1 MTDFWLM
8 DAPRLLGH
16 PIVRSSQILL
26 VDQIH
31 DILCEEIHAGRW
43 AIGEKLPSMMTM
55 ANQCQVSRMPVQ
67 QAIEQLGAEGY
78 VRQENRS
85 GIYLESI
92 TPKGQPLGVMGIVLH
107 SNPKNER
114 ELEHLGYEQMLVHR
128 FMKFA
133 ADRNYQ
139 TRVVY
144 AAEDQD
150 WSELNRVGA
159 IFDKDV
165 KGIVSLVPFARG
177 DIGGLDEDRIP
188 LVFWCEPDHRSA
200 PCVASDYEMA
210 FYHLTCDLIER
221 GHQQIAPFAWPGY
234 TAELNRTFFR
244 GYRRAIV
251 EAGLPIREDLYDQT
265 LEIGKRDTLACQS
278 FIKEQSDITA
288 YACMCHER
296 GDQVTQ
302 ALTALGMRIPGQIS
316 VACAS
321 PDQSALSVGL
331 KMSGVGFSPE
341 KEIEM
346 CFDLLRQQNLSREWS
361 IGTVLLS
368 PFSIKGGTIAAP
380 QSGQVPVAQ

>member
-1 MTDFWLM
+1 MYN
-8 DAPRLLGH
+8 AKLLGH
-16 PIVRSSQILL
+16 PIVRSSQVLL
-26 VDQIH
+26 ADQIH
-31 DILCEEIHAGRW
+31 AILREEIHAGRW
-43 AIGEKLPSMMTM
+43 EIGEKLPSMMTM
-55 ANQCQVSRMPVQ
+55 ANQCFVSRMPVQ
-67 QAIEQLGAEGY
+67 QAIERLGAEGY

-85 GIYLESI
+85 GIYLESM
-92 TPKGQPLGVMGIVLH
+92 TPKGQPLGTMGIVLH

-144 AAEDQD
+144 AAEDQN
-150 WSELNRVGA
+150 WSELNRVGVV
-159 IFDKDV
+159 FDKNV

-177 DIGGLDEDRIP
+177 DIEGLDEDRIP

-210 FYHLTCDLIER
+210 FYQLTCDLIEQ
-221 GHQQIAPFAWPGY
+221 GHQQISLFAWPGY
-234 TAELNRTFFR
+234 TSELNRTFFR
-244 GYRRAIV
+244 GYRRAM
-251 EAGLPIREDLYDQT
+251 EESGLSVREDQYHQT
-265 LEIGKRDTLACQS
+265 LEIGKRDTFACQS

-288 YACMCHER
+288 YACICHER

-302 ALTALGMRIPGQIS
+302 ALTSLGVLIPEQIS

-341 KEIEM
+341 REIEM
-346 CFDLLRQQNLSREWS
+346 CFDLLRQQNLNREWN

-368 PFSIKGGTIAAP
+368 PFSIKGETIASP
-380 QSGQVPVAQ
+380 LTDEVLSAQ

>member
-1 MTDFWLM
+1 MTDYGLM
-8 DAPRLLGH
+8 ENAKLLGH
-16 PIVRSSQILL
+16 PIVRSSQVVLA
-26 VDQIH
+26 DQIH
-31 DILCEEIHAGRW
+31 AILREEIHAGRW
-43 AIGEKLPSMMTM
+43 EIGEKLPSMMTM
-55 ANQCQVSRMPVQ
+55 ANQCFVSRMPVQ
-67 QAIEQLGAEGY
+67 QAIERLGEEGY

-85 GIYLESI
+85 GIYLESMA
-92 TPKGQPLGVMGIVLH
+92 PKGQPLGTMGVVLH

-114 ELEHLGYEQMLVHR
+114 ELEHLGYEQLLVHR

-133 ADRNYQ
+133 ADCNYQ

-144 AAEDQD
+144 AADDQD
-150 WSELNRVGA
+150 WSELNRVGGV
-159 IFDKDV
+159 FDKSV
-165 KGIVSLVPFARG
+165 KGIVSLVPFARA
-177 DIGGLDEDRIP
+177 DIDGLGKDRIP
-188 LVFWCEPDHRSA
+188 LVFWCEPDHRCA

-210 FYHLTCDLIER
+210 FYHLTSDLIEW

-244 GYRRAIV
+244 GYRRAIA
-251 EAGLPIREDLYDQT
+251 EAGLPLREDLYDQT
-265 LEIGKRDTLACQS
+265 LEIGKRDALACQA

-302 ALTALGMRIPGQIS
+302 ALTSLGAQIPEQIS

-341 KEIEM
+341 REIEM
-346 CFDLLRQQNLSREWS
+346 CFDLLRQQNLNREWS

-368 PFSIKGGTIAAP
+368 PFSINGETIAAP
-380 QSGQVPVAQ
+380 PK